1 MTVCMSIIYCTFVRF
16 QDLTTGKTCYR
27 CSVDVVPTSPVSIGP
42 YLHYAAL
49 EAKVDHKILTF
60 SIPYLVIIMVPCFDD
75 ALPVGEKTNHDHV
88 GSV

>member
-60 SIPYLVIIMVPCFDD
+60 SIPIFGDYHGTLF
-75 ALPVGEKTNHDHV
+75 
-88 GSV
+88 